1 MSANQLVE
9 VKTSPNLEVNLD
21 LKPYLNL
28 ALAQNGIPWLNLEIN
43 NRSPLSLAKLQVK
56 IQATPGF
63 AHPYEETMGPFKA
76 GERLFQENLELPL
89 DFEYLANLRDVQ
101 PAALRVEST
110 LPSHPSE
117 VRNYSLTLYPPD
129 QWLGLNFLPELLVSY
144 VTPQLQLITQTLSL
158 VAEELRRTTGSP
170 SIEGYQKGKE
180 RAYAICQAAYR
191 TLHSWG
197 IRYTEPLHSWSDPGQ
212 RVRLIP
218 DLYKNR
224 QGTCLDTTLLLASLL
239 ERCGLNPVLMLTS
252 GHAYLGCHL
261 VERFFPDLLTDDL
274 QLVRKL
280 VDLDEFLVLET
291 TQLTGANT
299 FEEAEKLARQRHLF
313 NSTELWAFDVQR
325 ARLSHIRPLPLVDS
339 EEGEIAYKPQAPAL
353 PTPQLPAEELRSL
366 KADLDL
372 RQLAPPTRDRLQRWT
387 QKLLDLSLRNRLLNT
402 KSVSTV
408 VPITCT
414 ELGLLEDK
422 LSAQQAFKFFP
433 LEEIAPQ
440 AQPTNT
446 KRASQAPP
454 QLHKLLHGELE
465 AGRLRVP
472 LSAYDLKRR
481 LTDLYRQS
489 RNELE
494 EGGAN
499 TLFLALGFLEWK
511 ASSRDAKSYWAPLL
525 LLPVRLVRPSI
536 AIGIHLERLEEE
548 TILNATLMELLR
560 SQFGLVPPG
569 LDPLPTDHSGVDVPL
584 IFDIFRQAV
593 KDRPGWEVHEEVRLG
608 LFSFSKFIMWK
619 DLSQRTEAL
628 KANPLVRHLLENQGA
643 FEDGVAVYPPEQLEE
658 KLSLGELYCPLSA
671 DSSQLLA
678 VLYSQLGKNFV
689 LHGPP
694 GTGKSQTI
702 ANIIAHNLACGRKV
716 LFVSEKRAAL
726 EVVYRRLSALGLAP
740 FCLELHSNKS
750 GKDKVLAQ
758 FAQAL
763 AYREEQQPEAWF
775 SLINMLDKSRQEL
788 NKYVAILHHRY
799 PNGLSAYDCLAR
811 ESAIASADPKLLTG
825 LDCLTESALELS
837 QRQELCDSLSQ
848 AWQTLT
854 PAAFLALYWLKA
866 TSWSPMWEEKLLQS
880 AAQLEELSRQTRALA
895 QEICKDFLPGFQPT
909 YIFLQFLAALG
920 RQLEGVREAIP
931 ANFLQPLNP
940 PSQPSLRESDSD
952 FIGRLAEIHRQES
965 ELRPK
970 LQAYNLDFARQLDLT
985 GLQSRVAEIK
995 ESFILWR
1002 LFQGYLFLLPL
1013 KPLKK
1018 LGGKKLSLGELEEL
1032 LPRLQKLNRLQSAI
1046 EEARPRLEQLLGAD
1060 CPSSNPDWEHI
1071 LKLLA
1076 QAREVSKNLQLLAQ
1090 ASDLQKYQSLL
1101 DHFRPL
1107 LSAGP
1112 DAQGKYPWLESWRP
1126 FLESWD
1132 QFQEKLQEFGP
1143 YFQEPQKYVDPL
1155 PLEVALQGL
1164 LQFAPRLRDYLYYLQ
1179 LKAEAIP
1186 LHLQETLQYLERE
1199 LPDPK
1204 ELRQR
1209 VDRAHAKRMLNQIAA
1224 HNPLLGSL
1232 TTLPHNKKV
1241 QQFCQYDRQ
1250 YLEHSRL
1257 QVLARLSARIP
1268 RQLAP
1273 RDPRRSELTLLKR
1286 ECEKKTRHKPVRQL
1300 LEGLPHLAS
1309 ELKPCFLMSPLSV
1322 AQYLPPNSQLF
1333 DLIIFDEASQ
1343 ITVWDAIGVVARGR
1357 QLIVVG
1363 DRWQMPPTNFFQ
1375 KGEGGEDDDPGAD
1388 FQDLESILDECLAA
1402 GVYSSYLNW
1411 HYRSRHESLIA
1422 FSNHHYYE
1430 DKLATF
1436 PSARQGPR
1444 LGVKLNLVE
1453 GCYERSGSRTN
1464 KVEARALVD
1473 YIFRELED
1481 PQGKPR
1487 SIGVVTFSQA
1497 QRDLIDDL
1505 LEEERLR
1512 HPHLESYFSEHLQD
1526 PIFVKNL
1533 ENVQGDE
1540 RELILF
1546 SIGYAPDKE
1555 GRFSL
1560 NFGPL
1565 NRQGGERRLN
1575 VAITRAQEQVVVF
1588 SSIRSTQ
1595 IDLSR
1600 TSAKGA
1606 AHLKYFLEYAEK
1618 GSSWVPTS
1626 GPRPTLPPWLEEIA
1640 LFLEEHDYKIERLW
1654 GHSQY
1659 PIDLAVYHP
1668 QKPQE
1673 FLLAIEGDGPGYAR
1687 QYTTRDRDHL
1697 RWEVLRSLGW
1707 NLYRAWSND
1716 WLWDRERC
1724 QKDLLATLARLQ
1736 KEPAPTSKAD
1746 ASTKVAST
1754 SKKAS
1759 ARSTST
1765 TESPSPAQATPTPQA
1780 LPQASPKE
1788 IEENNYYLSA
1798 QDWQLLELAKVAS
1811 APAPLKS
1818 APTSKL
1824 APASK
1829 ATATSKSTS
1838 TSKSASVSKATPT
1851 PKASSTPVDTT
1862 KRESPAPAAPAS
1874 TAAQSS
1880 ASKQNSALPQ
1890 AYRVWRPSTISSWP
1904 LYSTGSHKTKL
1915 LHQVRE
1921 ILECEAPICASLL
1934 KKRLISA
1941 WDIKESDSLW
1951 LRAWSRVAPSALT
1964 ATSLGKE
1971 NVYWLKPNDWLEYQS
1986 YRLPTTQR
1994 SGRRF
1999 LWEIPPEEV
2008 ANAMLAILRGQGAIS
2023 MERLY
2028 QETLQIFQA
2037 GDLDAQLRPYL
2048 DTALQYLQT
2057 SGRLN
2062 AN

>member
-414 ELGLLEDK
+414 EIGLLEDK

-628 KANPLVRHLLENQGA
+628 KANPL
-643 FEDGVAVYPPEQLEE
+643 
-658 KLSLGELYCPLSA
+658 
-671 DSSQLLA
+671 
-678 VLYSQLGKNFV
+678 
-689 LHGPP
+689 
-694 GTGKSQTI
+694 
-702 ANIIAHNLACGRKV
+702 
-716 LFVSEKRAAL
+716 
-726 EVVYRRLSALGLAP
+726 
-740 FCLELHSNKS
+740 
-750 GKDKVLAQ
+750 
-758 FAQAL
+758 
-763 AYREEQQPEAWF
+763 
-775 SLINMLDKSRQEL
+775 
-788 NKYVAILHHRY
+788 
-799 PNGLSAYDCLAR
+799 
-811 ESAIASADPKLLTG
+811 
-825 LDCLTESALELS
+825 
-837 QRQELCDSLSQ
+837 
-848 AWQTLT
+848 
-854 PAAFLALYWLKA
+854 
-866 TSWSPMWEEKLLQS
+866 
-880 AAQLEELSRQTRALA
+880 
-895 QEICKDFLPGFQPT
+895 
-909 YIFLQFLAALG
+909 
-920 RQLEGVREAIP
+920 
-931 ANFLQPLNP
+931 
-940 PSQPSLRESDSD
+940 
-952 FIGRLAEIHRQES
+952 
-965 ELRPK
+965 
-970 LQAYNLDFARQLDLT
+970 
-985 GLQSRVAEIK
+985 
-995 ESFILWR
+995 
-1002 LFQGYLFLLPL
+1002 
-1013 KPLKK
+1013 
-1018 LGGKKLSLGELEEL
+1018 
-1032 LPRLQKLNRLQSAI
+1032 
-1046 EEARPRLEQLLGAD
+1046 
-1060 CPSSNPDWEHI
+1060 
-1071 LKLLA
+1071 
-1076 QAREVSKNLQLLAQ
+1076 
-1090 ASDLQKYQSLL
+1090 
-1101 DHFRPL
+1101 
-1107 LSAGP
+1107 
-1112 DAQGKYPWLESWRP
+1112 
-1126 FLESWD
+1126 
-1132 QFQEKLQEFGP
+1132 
-1143 YFQEPQKYVDPL
+1143 
-1155 PLEVALQGL
+1155 
-1164 LQFAPRLRDYLYYLQ
+1164 
-1179 LKAEAIP
+1179 
-1186 LHLQETLQYLERE
+1186 
-1199 LPDPK
+1199 
-1204 ELRQR
+1204 
-1209 VDRAHAKRMLNQIAA
+1209 
-1224 HNPLLGSL
+1224 
-1232 TTLPHNKKV
+1232 
-1241 QQFCQYDRQ
+1241 
-1250 YLEHSRL
+1250 
-1257 QVLARLSARIP
+1257 
-1268 RQLAP
+1268 
-1273 RDPRRSELTLLKR
+1273 
-1286 ECEKKTRHKPVRQL
+1286 VRQL

-1640 LFLEEHDYKIERLW
+1640 LFLEEHDYKVERLW

-1874 TAAQSS
+1874 TAAQSN

-1941 WDIKESDSLW
+1941 WDIKESDSRW

-1994 SGRRF
+1994 SWRRF